1 MLRNLAR
8 NIEPDLVGSI
18 SASIL
23 REDFKQNFD
32 AGGRPIHWMPPKRR
46 PGGMPLKNNGILQNS
61 IFAGKD
67 SIGWRV
73 FTQDERAGTLNFGA
87 KQGAYG
93 RSRRGGPIPWG
104 TIPPRPF
111 FVLRPE
117 AIQRIMNI
125 LAIQANRNR

>member
-8 NIEPDLVGSI
+8 NIEPDLVGRI

-23 REDFKQNFD
+23 REDIKGNFD
-32 AGGRPIHWMPPKRR
+32 TGGRPIRWMPPKRR
-46 PGGMPLKNNGILQNS
+46 PGGMPLVDRGILRNS

-67 SIGWRV
+67 SAGWRV
-73 FTQDERAGTLNFGA
+73 FTQDKRAGTLNFGA
-87 KQGAYG
+87 KQGAFG